1 MVAKGQRKVRSD
13 AKKDVKST
21 LPIELK
27 DAIYRLAFLTNTPV
41 MHVAELLFVHSIR
54 NAEIVD
60 RIATQFQ
67 REVLLNGKL
76 YRGSLSNPAVSK
88 QKYDGQTD
96 RIHFRLSRESYEI
109 LAVFAYALACSHSKA
124 CAVLLEEC
132 IHESDFISNYVEQH
146 LEDNLSKDYMNELRE
161 FMRYVNKGEE
171 IHSWASLLSYIKDE
185 VKKPFKEVKD
195 LVEDFVI
202 HHWRDQ

>member
-21 LPIELK
+21 VPIELK

-41 MHVAELLFVHSIR
+41 MHVAELLFVHSIK

-60 RIATQFQ
+60 YVATYFQ
-67 REVLLNGKL
+67 REVILNGKM
-76 YRGSLSNPAVSK
+76 YRGSLSNPSVLK
-88 QKYDGQTD
+88 QKHNGQTD
-96 RIHFRLSRESYEI
+96 RIHFRLTRESYEI

-146 LEDNLSKDYMNELRE
+146 LEDNVSKDYMNELRE

-171 IHSWASLLSYIKDE
+171 IHSWASLLSYITDE

-202 HHWRDQ
+202 HHWKDK

>member
-21 LPIELK
+21 LSIELK

-41 MHVAELLFVHSIR
+41 MHVAELLFVHSIT
-54 NAEIVD
+54 NTEIVD
-60 RIATQFQ
+60 RVAMYFQ
-67 REVLLNGKL
+67 REVLLNGKM
-76 YRGSLSNPAVSK
+76 YRGSLSNPSVSK
-88 QKYDGQTD
+88 QKNDGQKD
-96 RIHFRLSRESYEI
+96 RIHFRLTRQSYEI
-109 LAVFAYALACSHSKA
+109 LAVFAYALGCSHSKA

-146 LEDNLSKDYMNELRE
+146 LENHVSNDYMNELRE

-195 LVEDFVI
+195 VVEDFVI
-202 HHWRDQ
+202 HHWRDK

>member
-1 MVAKGQRKVRSD
+1 MVVKGQRKVRSD

-41 MHVAELLFVHSIR
+41 MHVAELLFVHSIQ
-54 NAEIVD
+54 NAEIID
-60 RIATQFQ
+60 RVAMQFQ

-76 YRGSLSNPAVSK
+76 YRGSLSNPSVTK
-88 QKYDGQTD
+88 QKHDSQTE

-146 LEDNLSKDYMNELRE
+146 LEDHVGDDYMKELRQ
-161 FMRYVNKGEE
+161 FMQYVNKGGE